1 MKQLRNQ
8 TERQPKSFLENSKTK
23 SSPGFDRLARF
34 SVGDVERLGQ
44 LGEALVDVSLF
55 NGKDKN

>member
-1 MKQLRNQ
+1 MNG
-8 TERQPKSFLENSKTK
+8 QPELKGFSIIWLKATFL
-23 SSPGFDRLARF
+23 PCFDGFARF

-55 NGKDKN
+55 KKKKKNIL